1 MPSAQ
6 DAESSESKGVELE
19 MCDTFSPS
27 GDQPSGNCY
36 ASITV
41 DGQAFSLI
49 PDGSSSSPP
58 SETVTECGDSGG
70 GTSPPPT
77 TGTTATNT
85 GSCFPEG
92 FYTNQKS
99 WLGLDGVE
107 CESEQLD
114 ADKALAGSQ
123 KWLDSLGVGSVCQWK
138 VDDWAAACD
147 CVKTEKAAVDAG
159 GTVCQE
165 CTKTLYES
173 TLTQEC
179 RKALTEVQCT
189 NFTPEQI
196 ATLQSQLG
204 ADKAAEVAARAKFGV
219 GM

>member
-1 MPSAQ
+1 
-6 DAESSESKGVELE
+6 
-19 MCDTFSPS
+19 MC
-27 GDQPSGNCY
+27 
-36 ASITV
+36 SILAV
-41 DGQAFSLI
+41 LPA
-49 PDGSSSSPP
+49 
-58 SETVTECGDSGG
+58 
-70 GTSPPPT
+70 
-77 TGTTATNT
+77 
-85 GSCFPEG
+85 G

-173 TLTQEC
+173 TVSGTTGHCQRMGWCLVARLASKQVARWDVSQQKYACTLHKRPKPHCLAPALPQLTQEC